1 MKIDICGYCNC
12 GMPKEG
18 GDDFEGDALLK
29 GHLFVIETGNMNK
42 YHLHMVTDRKL
53 PLTHFEAK
61 EYIERGIIKS
71 RAGAL
76 NALWPHGDI
85 HQKAL
90 NGGGHLGAGL
100 SNYLTKTANISE
112 MKFKHSINKS
122 SNLTPYITMRCDD
135 ALAFIEQF
143 VTAQRLEEFYSYTC
157 KGLERID
164 YMHHYEFSLD
174 PKRMLLC
181 PKGMETEQML
191 KLIA

>member
-71 RAGAL
+71 LRC
-76 NALWPHGDI
+76 
-85 HQKAL
+85 
-90 NGGGHLGAGL
+90 GHMA
-100 SNYLTKTANISE
+100 I
-112 MKFKHSINKS
+112 
-122 SNLTPYITMRCDD
+122 
-135 ALAFIEQF
+135 FIKK
-143 VTAQRLEEFYSYTC
+143 RLMVE
-157 KGLERID
+157 GI
-164 YMHHYEFSLD
+164 
-174 PKRMLLC
+174 
-181 PKGMETEQML
+181 
-191 KLIA
+191 